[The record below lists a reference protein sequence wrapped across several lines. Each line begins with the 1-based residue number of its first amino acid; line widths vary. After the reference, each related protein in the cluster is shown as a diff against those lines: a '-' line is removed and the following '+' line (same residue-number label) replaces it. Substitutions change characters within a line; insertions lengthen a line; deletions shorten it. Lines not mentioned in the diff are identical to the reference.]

1 MKRTLLILLFF
12 AYSISQAQELSL
24 TGSVKDDSNQPL
36 AGATILLKTIENDT
50 LIKATISNTE
60 GVFLMENLKLNSYK
74 LEISSIGY
82 AKFEKQIE
90 LKKTTNLGEISMTQ
104 SEETLDE
111 VLVEAEKP
119 IVQVLADK
127 TVFNVENTL
136 NTTGTNAFELLRKA
150 PGILIDN
157 SGGII
162 VEGKAGVQIYIND
175 KPSVLKGDDLQSF
188 LKGLQADDIASLE
201 IITQPSSKYDAA
213 GNAGII
219 NIKLKKNKSLGT
231 NGNMNSSLTIG
242 DYARINNGLSFNNR
256 EKDHNLYGSYSN
268 RFGKSTN
275 YLYLLRQQN
284 GIEFDA
290 KTNSIFDS
298 NSNNFR
304 IGYDFFASDKS
315 TIGAIVQTNFNNFFS
330 DNNSRTPIR
339 QIGETS
345 FDSILIANNRSH
357 TISKNLSTNLNY
369 RYSDTLGRSL
379 NIDLDYGKYDRD
391 GNAFQPNIYYGSD
404 EMEILNQNITRQ
416 LTPTNIDIWTA
427 KTDFETNFLN
437 GKLASGFK
445 FSNVVTDNNFQ
456 FYDIENSIESLN
468 KDRSNRFEYRENI
481 NAGYIFFN
489 KKWAKWSFQG
499 GLRVEQTISE
509 GNLSSAQNNQ
519 NQTVK
524 RNYTNLFPSGG
535 FTYQLN
541 RINQFAINYSRRIE
555 RPNYQSLNPF
565 EYKIDELSYRRGNLF
580 LQPQYTN
587 NLKLSHTYKYKFTT
601 SLSYSHVS
609 DFFAQI
615 TEAEGERRNY
625 IMERNIANQEVWNLG
640 ISWPFKL
647 QEWWN
652 VYVSLN
658 GSTNSYKSDNPDFQ
672 PISQETLSFYA
683 QNTIA
688 LPAEISMEISGWYSS
703 PTVWGGTYQTKALG
717 SLNLA
722 FQKKFLDENLSA
734 KIAMNDILYTA
745 PWRGNTRYGNLY
757 IQGQGGS
764 DSRNIVFSLS
774 YNFGSQQIKKA
785 RDRKTG
791 LEDESSRIQ

>member
-565 EYKIDELSYRRGNLF
+565 EYKIDELSYRRGNPF

>member
-12 AYSISQAQELSL
+12 AYSISQAQELSI

-50 LIKATISNTE
+50 LIKATISNIE

-82 AKFEKQIE
+82 AKFEKQFE

-150 PGILIDN
+150 PGVLIDN

-175 KPSVLKGDDLQSF
+175 KPSVLRGDDLQSF

-256 EKDHNLYGSYSN
+256 EKGHNLYGSYSN

-416 LTPTNIDIWTA
+416 LTPTNIDVWTA

-456 FYDIENSIESLN
+456 FYDIENSVESLN

-481 NAGYIFFN
+481 NAGYINFN
-489 KKWAKWSFQG
+489 KKWTKWSFQG

-509 GNLSSAQNNQ
+509 GNLRSVQNNQ

-565 EYKIDELSYRRGNLF
+565 EYKIDELSYRRGNPF

-587 NLKLSHTYKYKFTT
+587 NFKLSHTYKYKFTT

-625 IMERNIANQEVWNLG
+625 IMERNIANQKVWNLG

>member
-36 AGATILLKTIENDT
+36 AGATILLKSIENDT
-50 LIKATISNTE
+50 LIKATISNIE

-82 AKFEKQIE
+82 AKFEKQID
-90 LKKTTNLGEISMTQ
+90 LKETTDLGEIFMTQ

-111 VLVEAEKP
+111 VLVEAKKP

-175 KPSVLKGDDLQSF
+175 KPSVLRGDDLQSF

-231 NGNMNSSLTIG
+231 NGNINSSLTIG

-256 EKDHNLYGSYSN
+256 ENGHNLYGSYSN

-339 QIGETS
+339 KIGETS

-416 LTPTNIDIWTA
+416 LTPTKIDVWTA
-427 KTDFETNFLN
+427 KIDFETNFLN

-445 FSNVVTDNNFQ
+445 FSSVVTDNNFQ

-481 NAGYIFFN
+481 NAGYINFN

-541 RINQFAINYSRRIE
+541 RINQLAINYSRRIE

-565 EYKIDELSYRRGNLF
+565 EYKIDELSYRRGNPF

-688 LPAEISMEISGWYSS
+688 LPADISMEISGWYSS

-722 FQKKFLDENLSA
+722 FQKKFLDDNLSA

>member
-1 MKRTLLILLFF
+1 
-12 AYSISQAQELSL
+12 
-24 TGSVKDDSNQPL
+24 
-36 AGATILLKTIENDT
+36 
-50 LIKATISNTE
+50 
-60 GVFLMENLKLNSYK
+60 NLKLNSYK

-357 TISKNLSTNLNY
+357 TISKNLSTHLNY

-379 NIDLDYGKYDRD
+379 NIDLDYGKYD
-391 GNAFQPNIYYGSD
+391 
-404 EMEILNQNITRQ
+404 
-416 LTPTNIDIWTA
+416 
-427 KTDFETNFLN
+427 
-437 GKLASGFK
+437 
-445 FSNVVTDNNFQ
+445 
-456 FYDIENSIESLN
+456 
-468 KDRSNRFEYRENI
+468 
-481 NAGYIFFN
+481 
-489 KKWAKWSFQG
+489 
-499 GLRVEQTISE
+499 
-509 GNLSSAQNNQ
+509 
-519 NQTVK
+519 
-524 RNYTNLFPSGG
+524 
-535 FTYQLN
+535 
-541 RINQFAINYSRRIE
+541 
-555 RPNYQSLNPF
+555 
-565 EYKIDELSYRRGNLF
+565 
-580 LQPQYTN
+580 
-587 NLKLSHTYKYKFTT
+587 
-601 SLSYSHVS
+601 
-609 DFFAQI
+609 
-615 TEAEGERRNY
+615 
-625 IMERNIANQEVWNLG
+625 
-640 ISWPFKL
+640 
-647 QEWWN
+647 
-652 VYVSLN
+652 
-658 GSTNSYKSDNPDFQ
+658 
-672 PISQETLSFYA
+672 
-683 QNTIA
+683 
-688 LPAEISMEISGWYSS
+688 
-703 PTVWGGTYQTKALG
+703 
-717 SLNLA
+717 
-722 FQKKFLDENLSA
+722 
-734 KIAMNDILYTA
+734 
-745 PWRGNTRYGNLY
+745 
-757 IQGQGGS
+757 
-764 DSRNIVFSLS
+764 
-774 YNFGSQQIKKA
+774 
-785 RDRKTG
+785 
-791 LEDESSRIQ
+791 

>member
-357 TISKNLSTNLNY
+357 TISKNLSTHLNY

-565 EYKIDELSYRRGNLF
+565 EYKIDELSYRRGNPF